1 MTATNPQRVSRNGY
15 IELIQRE
22 AIVLVPY
29 LDDNPNTEQLEWS
42 QGMGCQTN
50 FRLDPPGPVQ
60 EHDPPIDIDTALD
73 WLRRSVTYREF
84 LLNNWLTV
92 DITQGQFDALH
103 SLLYQRGTKATR
115 EIIALFNADKPN
127 LAMCRFAHFPNGAS
141 GVDTEGHAMRRLM
154 EICIAF
160 REDYGEQKLVKVYDE
175 RPVKGK
181 ANQFRVVDV
190 SELPL

>member
-1 MTATNPQRVSRNGY
+1 MTATNPQRVSRDGY
-15 IELIQRE
+15 IELMQRE

-50 FRLDPPGPVQ
+50 YRKTPPRPVQ
-60 EHDPPIDIDTALD
+60 EDDEPIDVATALA
-73 WLRRSVTYREF
+73 WLRRSVAERED
-84 LLNNWLTV
+84 LLNKWLSV
-92 DITQGQFDALH
+92 DVTRGQFDALH
-103 SLLYQRGTKATR
+103 SLLYQRGTKAAR

-160 REDYGEQKLVKVYDE
+160 REDYGEQTKVKIYDE

-181 ANQFRVVDV
+181 ANQFHVVDV